1 MKIICNGT
9 EKQISSD
16 TTLLDFIEKQ
26 DLNPDTVVA
35 EYEGKIISRDEYE
48 TLILAGNSKLEL
60 IRFVGGG

>member
-9 EKQISSD
+9 EKEIRSGI
-16 TTLLDFIEKQ
+16 TLIDFISEQ

-48 TLILAGNSKLEL
+48 TLMLEENSKLEL